1 MTRFS
6 LRKAIAPSAF
16 LAIILAA
23 TPLVGCSTSG
33 EDEVSRWERRAEA
46 VTITRDDWGVPHIY
60 GPTDADAVFGMMYA
74 QAEDD
79 FNRVE
84 TNFINAMGRMAET
97 EGEERIYRDLR
108 MKLFIDPDDL
118 KKLYDGSPD
127 WLQDLMDG
135 WADGLNYYLYTHSEV
150 QPRVITRFEPW
161 MALSFSEGSI
171 GGDIE
176 RINVRRLEEFYGG
189 DPRSLV
195 QGRPAAADARGAE
208 IQLPPITQEASILDE
223 VFVPDA
229 EFYSEPTGSNGFAI
243 APSLS
248 ATGEA
253 LLWINPHT
261 SFFFREEVQVTSD
274 EGLNAYGA
282 VTWGQFFVYQGFN
295 EDAGWMHTSSGV
307 DNIDEFLE
315 TVVERDG
322 QLFYIYGSEERPVE
336 TENIVVPYL
345 TDSGMAERVFTVYL
359 THHGPVIRAENGTW
373 VSIGLMDDPMN
384 ALIQSFT
391 RTKAHNLAE
400 YRANMESH
408 TNSSNNTVYADS
420 EGNIAYWHSNFIPRR
435 NVAFDYSR
443 PVDGSDP
450 GTDWDGVH
458 SIEETPN
465 VFNPPNGWI
474 QNTNNWPYS
483 ASGQYSPKQEDYPAY
498 AQRSGENARGINAV
512 RVLSAGSDFTL
523 ESLKQA
529 AFDPYLSAFAEMIP
543 MLIEAYDK
551 SPDGGLKR
559 SVAGPVAVLRD
570 WNYSWAAE
578 SVPTSLAVYFGEAV
592 RPPLGAAA
600 RQASLSNVAFM
611 TTAASRPIMLGAL
624 AEAKATLEA
633 DFGTWQVAW
642 GDINRFQRLTGDIV
656 QPFDDEAPSIP
667 VAFTS
672 ARWGSLASFGASTK
686 PGTKKRYGTSGNS
699 FVAAVAFGDSV
710 RAYAVTAGGLDS
722 RPESAHF
729 NDQAERYA
737 SGELRKVYFYPS
749 ELVGHVE
756 ESYKPGAR

>member
-6 LRKAIAPSAF
+6 PHNIAPTAF
-16 LAIILAA
+16 LATILAA
-23 TPLVGCSTSG
+23 IFLVGCSSSP
-33 EDEVSRWERRAEA
+33 EDEVARWEGRAE
-46 VTITRDDWGVPHIY
+46 VVSITRDDWGIPHVH
-60 GPTDADAVFGMMYA
+60 GPTDADAIFGMMYA

-84 TNFINAMGRMAET
+84 TNFINSMGRMAEA
-97 EGEERIYRDLR
+97 EGEESIYLDLR
-108 MKLFIDPDDL
+108 MKLFIDPVEL
-118 KKLYDGSPD
+118 EQLYDDSPR
-127 WLQDLMDG
+127 WLRDLMDG
-135 WADGLNYYLYTHSEV
+135 WADGLNYYLHTHPDVHS
-150 QPRVITRFEPW
+150 RVITRFEPW

-176 RINVRRLEEFYGG
+176 RINLRGLEDFYGG
-189 DPRSLV
+189 NPRSLV
-195 QGRPAAADARGAE
+195 QSRPAAADAGGPESQMHAIARE
-208 IQLPPITQEASILDE
+208 SSILDE

-243 APSLS
+243 APSMS

-261 SFFFREEVQVTSD
+261 SFFFREEIQVTSD

-315 TVVERDG
+315 TIVERDG
-322 QLFYIYGSEERPVE
+322 QLFYIYGSEEREVE
-336 TENIVVPYL
+336 TEDIVVPYL
-345 TDSGMAERVFTVYL
+345 ADTGMAEKVFTVYR
-359 THHGPVIRAENGTW
+359 THHGPIVRAEDGSW

-400 YRANMESH
+400 YRANMDSH

-435 NVAFDYSR
+435 NTSFDYTA

-450 GTDWDGVH
+450 RTDWDGVL
-458 SIEETPN
+458 SIDETPN
-465 VFNPPNGWI
+465 VFNPANGWI
-474 QNTNNWPYS
+474 QNTNNWPFS
-483 ASGQYSPKQEDYPAY
+483 ASGQHSPKQEDYPVY
-498 AQRSGENARGINAV
+498 VQTSGENARGINAV
-512 RVLSAGSDFTL
+512 RVLGAGSEFTL
-523 ESLKQA
+523 ESLTQT

-543 MLIEAYDK
+543 MLIEAYDS
-551 SPDGGLKR
+551 SPGGALKG
-559 SVAGPVAVLRD
+559 SVAGPIAVLRD
-570 WNYSWAAE
+570 WNYSWAVD
-578 SVPTSLAVYFGEAV
+578 SVPTTLAVYFGEAV
-592 RPPLGAAA
+592 RAPLGAAA
-600 RQASLSNVAFM
+600 REAGLSTTVFM
-611 TTAASRPIMLGAL
+611 TTAGSRAIMLSAL

-633 DFGTWQVAW
+633 DFGTWEVAW

-656 QPFDDEAPSIP
+656 QPFDDNGPSIP

-672 ARWGSLASFGASTK
+672 SRWGSLASFGASTK

-710 RAYAVTAGGLDS
+710 RAYAITAGGLDS

-737 SGELRKVYFYPS
+737 AGELRKVYFYPS

-756 ESYKPGAR
+756 ETYKPGAR